1 MLKHLDGLP
10 GAVVPHLRLRRA
22 TPRVTV
28 RAMTDTAPTTPTTPP
43 TANAPKITEAERLRQ
58 ARAKIDARLAEIA
71 KNEAA
76 RKRRDETKGKII
88 LGALAQQAGLAAQ
101 LAGKASERDREHL
114 RGLGWIGESAQ

>member
-1 MLKHLDGLP
+1 
-10 GAVVPHLRLRRA
+10 
-22 TPRVTV
+22 
-28 RAMTDTAPTTPTTPP
+28 MTDTAPTTPTTPP